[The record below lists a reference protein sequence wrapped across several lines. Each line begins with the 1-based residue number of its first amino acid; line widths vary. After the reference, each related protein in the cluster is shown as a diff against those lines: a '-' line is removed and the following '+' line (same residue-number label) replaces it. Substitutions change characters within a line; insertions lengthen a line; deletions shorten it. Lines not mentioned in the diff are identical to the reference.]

1 MRCGA
6 LGLLLGTLTLLGLS
20 ACSKRER
27 EPSGDYARAREIHTD
42 LLARFLDD
50 AYGRA
55 EIDEV
60 LRLLERVPADSA
72 DAEAAADLR
81 RRVLQG
87 KDAWAIRKAAQEQ
100 SATARRALEPP
111 ALDRPQPTAAPPP
124 PTAPTSP
131 LDPGTKLADFKKA
144 LGDCFESKMPADI
157 RRPDGGTA
165 KGEAWGVKSDPACRE
180 QYKAQADSYVFFLE
194 DALLE
199 IRPIL
204 EIEMVQKT
212 IRVIYLPDGGWVP
225 VPDSGAS

>member
-1 MRCGA
+1 MRCRA

-100 SATARRALEPP
+100 SATARRALELP

-180 QYKAQADSYVFFLE
+180 QYRAQADSYVFFLE

-199 IRPIL
+199 IRPIS
-204 EIEMVQKT
+204 EIESVQKT
-212 IRVIYLPDGGWVP
+212 IRVIYLPDGSWVP
-225 VPDSGAS
+225 VPDGGAP